1 MRRMLVLLVLAIAF
15 GCAVWAFRDPDV
27 ITTTLSRLSPTVAF
41 MLLALLGA
49 NELIKGLRWAWYLRA
64 ARLPIRLFD
73 GLTSY
78 LAAQAASA
86 VPGGAL
92 LSARLAEEH
101 GDGQVR
107 LRHTTPPLL
116 AQGLGDL
123 IAVSLVAA
131 TGIALTAQSSLQFTV
146 PVGGVLVAVLAV
158 AAIRSE
164 RIASA
169 LTQALGKRRLTRRIV
184 PAEEDARRTLLL
196 LCRPH
201 ALGPGIAA
209 SIFSSLIAVAILLL
223 LADAMTLRG
232 LGPHE
237 ALYVHGMTML
247 AHLLLPIP
255 NGFGTSELSL
265 VGLLNV
271 VGIGFARATAIAVTY
286 RALGLGFRTMVGL
299 LILVLRYHHLL
310 VELRRRPVTAPAS
323 APALD
328 FAVEGQD

>member
-1 MRRMLVLLVLAIAF
+1 MRRTLVFVVLAIAV
-15 GCAVWAFRDPDV
+15 GCAVWGLRDPTV
-27 ITTTLSRLSPTVAF
+27 VTTTLSRLSPGGV
-41 MLLALLGA
+41 LLLLFLLGA
-49 NELIKGLRWAWYLRA
+49 NEFVKGLRWAWYLRA
-64 ARLPIRLFD
+64 ARLPIRFFD

-78 LAAQAASA
+78 LAAQSASA
-86 VPGGAL
+86 IPGGTL

-101 GDGQVR
+101 GGGQVR

-123 IAVSLVAA
+123 IAVSFVAA
-131 TGIALTAQSSLQFTV
+131 AGIALTAQSRLQLTA
-146 PVGGVLVAVLAV
+146 PLGGILVAFLAV

-164 RIASA
+164 RIGSA
-169 LTQALGKRRLTRRIV
+169 LAQALGKRQLTRRIV
-184 PAEEDARRTLLL
+184 PAEEDARRTLVL
-196 LCRPH
+196 LCRLR
-201 ALGPGIAA
+201 ALGPGIVA
-209 SIFSSLIAVAILLL
+209 SIFSSLIAVAILVL
-223 LADAMTLRG
+223 LADAITLRG

-247 AHLLLPIP
+247 AHLFLPIP

-271 VGIGFARATAIAVTY
+271 IGIGFARATAIAVTY
-286 RALGLGFRTMVGL
+286 RALGLGFRTLVGL

-310 VELRRRPVTAPAS
+310 VELRRRPDTAPAS